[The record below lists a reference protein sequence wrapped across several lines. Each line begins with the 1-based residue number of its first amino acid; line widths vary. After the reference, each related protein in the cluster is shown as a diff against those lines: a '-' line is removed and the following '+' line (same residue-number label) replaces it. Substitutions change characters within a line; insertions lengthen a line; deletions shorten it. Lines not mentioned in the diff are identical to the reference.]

1 MYDVYFHCISC
12 TIGNTTLHSPTT
24 SSCILKSKS
33 FRESIA
39 TKISCEIR
47 KIYVYSSYVQGIKM
61 SHGTSTKSNIT
72 SSTKT
77 IATNGATLSILRSN
91 GVKDEVRLV

>member
-1 MYDVYFHCISC
+1 M
-12 TIGNTTLHSPTT
+12 
-24 SSCILKSKS
+24 
-33 FRESIA
+33 
-39 TKISCEIR
+39 
-47 KIYVYSSYVQGIKM
+47 YSSYVQGIKM